1 MSVMKKKIG
10 TVVSETLYDDVKL
23 LAMRERRLISE
34 IVGLALDDYVQ
45 RAKRKNPLQSGLTR
59 FLSAPD
65 FSLSNE
71 QFRASMELDF
81 LDQ

>member
-1 MSVMKKKIG
+1 MKKKIG
-10 TVVSETLYDDVKL
+10 TVVSETLYDEVKI
-23 LAMRERRLISE
+23 LATQERRLISE
-34 IVGLALDDYVQ
+34 IVGLALDEYVQ

-59 FLSAPD
+59 FLQTSD
-65 FSLSNE
+65 FNLTNE